1 MPEYLFVYGTLMSG
15 MEASHLLSEIAR
27 CVGRGRVQ
35 GRLYDLGEYP
45 ALVLGQPGD
54 TVWGEVYRI
63 LRPAA
68 IRQIDR
74 YEGFDP
80 SGASFLYRREATSVT
95 LEDGARIQA
104 WAYVYN
110 RPLPASAR
118 RLLSGDY
125 RRAAQGKIL

>member
-1 MPEYLFVYGTLMSG
+1 MLEHLFVYGTLMSG
-15 MEASHLLSEIAR
+15 MEASYLLSDIAR
-27 CVGRGRVQ
+27 PAGRGHVQ

-45 ALVLGQPGD
+45 ALLPGEPGD
-54 TVWGEVYRI
+54 IVWGEVYRI

-80 SGASFLYRREATSVT
+80 SEPYPLYRREATWVR
-95 LEDGARIQA
+95 LEDGATLLA

-110 RPLPASAR
+110 RPLPAGAR
-118 RLLSGDY
+118 HLPSGDY
-125 RRAAQGKIL
+125 RRAGQREAP